1 MTQTAAQLA
10 PNVAARNLTAAE
22 RHHAARYLR
31 QSQQALQNTVH
42 GLTDDQWNFKPAS
55 EEWSIAENVEH
66 LVLVEQMVEGVLSRL
81 PDSAVAIVRRNDE
94 EIDSQVLAFVRDRT
108 QKHPAPPDSQ
118 PTGRWTPSGT
128 LGRFLVAREHT
139 EELLDR
145 TPGLRENVIPLGP
158 VGPLDGYE
166 WVLAVAAHADRHVA
180 QIQELKVRPG
190 FPAAK
195 AELN

>member
-10 PNVAARNLTAAE
+10 PMVAARELTPAE
-22 RHHAARYLR
+22 RRHAARYLR
-31 QSQQALQNTVH
+31 QSRTALEDVLE
-42 GLTDDQWNFKPAS
+42 GLSDEQWNFKPAP
-55 EEWSIAENVEH
+55 ETWSIAENVEH

-81 PDSAVAIVRRNDE
+81 PDSAVAITRRNDE
-94 EIDSQVLAFVRDRT
+94 EIDSQVLAFARDRT

-158 VGPLDGYE
+158 LGALDGYE
-166 WVLAVAAHADRHVA
+166 WVLTAAAHTDRHVA
-180 QIQELKVRPG
+180 QIQEVKSNPQ